1 MLSHIIKAAVTF
13 FVVIDP
19 IGTVPL
25 FLCATRGRSAAE
37 QRRIALKA
45 TIISAL
51 ILIAFVIVGQV
62 LLDHLGIEMYAFQV
76 AGGLVLLLVA
86 LRMILD
92 ADPEGGHAN
101 GEQPHAERDVAV
113 FPIALP
119 YIAGP
124 GVIMAA
130 VLQTDNDLYSWREQ
144 SIITAVLLS
153 ILALTWLTLR
163 AAPRFQQWLGRTGID
178 VITRVMGLI
187 LAALAVQTMLS
198 GITGHFRL

>member
-25 FLCATRGRSAAE
+25 FLSATKGKEMRE
-37 QRRIALKA
+37 QRRIATKA
-45 TIISAL
+45 TIISAC
-51 ILIAFVIVGQV
+51 ILIAFIVLGQI

-86 LRMILD
+86 LKMILD
-92 ADPEGGHAN
+92 ADLEGVHVNAQQGR
-101 GEQPHAERDVAV
+101 AEHDVAV

-124 GVIMAA
+124 GVIMAV
-130 VLQTDNDLYSWREQ
+130 VLQTDNDLYSPFEQ
-144 SIITAVLLS
+144 GVITLVLLG
-153 ILALTWLTLR
+153 ILLITWFTLR
-163 AAPRFQQWLGRTGID
+163 SASYFQKLLGKTGVD